1 MGFSVSLSLCL
12 EDHRGS
18 SLDFR
23 TLDASLFSLSRE
35 CRKARAQSIDS
46 LRIHSSPS
54 FRALNVIS
62 LSLSVLKTST
72 GAQQTVRANTATTPP
87 GFKSGRKSFRDAHPQ
102 QQQQQQGHKS
112 PDGKSAA
119 TSPARKKSN
128 ATTTTQEREE
138 EQFDPSLV
146 SPQLAMIKKLS
157 VKPKS
162 ALLAEEEE
170 KMDPTSPLALCNDG
184 QMSESQS
191 SGSADQDSVSFQ
203 EKNVS
208 VDANVG
214 DASSAAATGKKNA
227 KGEKKKEEE
236 NYVKP
241 RPIWVARLPRPA
253 SEKYDDS
260 KAQRERDQV
269 LDEKIKGLT
278 SEIDAKIKESQELK
292 VELDAKRVELKKSR
306 EEVKM
311 ANDLVKPIR
320 DRWNGLRDAERSLK
334 EQSQTMKGLD
344 SVAKLEAKLDD
355 LEKKMEDES
364 LSVLE
369 QNKIL
374 REQKKLR
381 KMQTEIE
388 SLEEKKRQTT
398 GPNLVGESRDELKAR
413 MNACSEAID
422 VLKSRLK
429 TVSDSHDET
438 FEQIKAVSETI
449 TSLRDKRSKF
459 MKERST
465 KYNELAGVRKEIQD
479 FTKFRSLARDA
490 QASMN
495 SKDVDVVSEARM
507 KCEDHN
513 DKLIAR
519 MIESEMYREWYM
531 VETRREQSAARERKM
546 EAQAVKDAEKLAKIE
561 AKLKREEEE
570 KKKKEKKKKEEEMKK
585 EEEEVVPA
593 AIPNSEKPASS
604 SSSVSSEN
612 VVEKK
617 LNKKQ
622 NQKGAK
628 KSNLIVDAAS
638 KNEVK
643 EEVPKIAEVPE
654 HILEILSTKNNSDGE
669 ASDPQLSPRSQAREK
684 SLEGAQLKARK
695 QQLKQE
701 RLKANAQKAEKNS
714 ASLKSKSEESAA
726 ASAALQAARAQME
739 LELQR
744 KQREEQERLSFA
756 SKDIQV
762 DKEVVKV
769 AAKAAKRAALMKEMK
784 KERRDKMKKILLAIF
799 VCIVVSL
806 LTYSHFTTKPEPK
819 VINVN
824 TNSWSE
830 EQNEAQQPYHFEEDG
845 EAEEEESLF
854 NSEL

>member
-1 MGFSVSLSLCL
+1 M
-12 EDHRGS
+12 
-18 SLDFR
+18 
-23 TLDASLFSLSRE
+23 DASLLLSRE

-46 LRIHSSPS
+46 LRIHSSS

-208 VDANVG
+208 VDANEG

-438 FEQIKAVSETI
+438 FEQIKVVSETI

-459 MKERST
+459 MKERSA

-570 KKKKEKKKKEEEMKK
+570 KKKKEKKKKEEEMEK

-593 AIPNSEKPASS
+593 AIPNPEKPASS
-604 SSSVSSEN
+604 SSTVSSEN

-628 KSNLIVDAAS
+628 KSNLTVDAAS

>member
-1 MGFSVSLSLCL
+1 MSKGTRPILFDKLFLFFFFFFSRAERNLSL
-12 EDHRGS
+12 
-18 SLDFR
+18 
-23 TLDASLFSLSRE
+23 
-35 CRKARAQSIDS
+35 
-46 LRIHSSPS
+46 
-54 FRALNVIS
+54 S
-62 LSLSVLKTST
+62 LSLSVLQTST

-87 GFKSGRKSFRDAHPQ
+87 GFKSGRKSFRDAPLQHE
-102 QQQQQQGHKS
+102 QQGRKS
-112 PDGKSAA
+112 LDGKSAPA
-119 TSPARKKSN
+119 TPARKKSN
-128 ATTTTQEREE
+128 ATTQEREE

-208 VDANVG
+208 VDANEG

-260 KAQRERDQV
+260 KAQKERDQV
-269 LDEKIKGLT
+269 LDKKIKGLT

-438 FEQIKAVSETI
+438 FEQIKVVSETI

-459 MKERST
+459 MKERSA

-570 KKKKEKKKKEEEMKK
+570 KKKKEKKKKEEEMEK

-593 AIPNSEKPASS
+593 AIPNPEKPASS
-604 SSSVSSEN
+604 SSTASSEN

-617 LNKKQ
+617 LNKKES
-622 NQKGAK
+622 QKGAK
-628 KSNLIVDAAS
+628 KSNLTVDAAS

>member
-1 MGFSVSLSLCL
+1 
-12 EDHRGS
+12 
-18 SLDFR
+18 
-23 TLDASLFSLSRE
+23 
-35 CRKARAQSIDS
+35 
-46 LRIHSSPS
+46 
-54 FRALNVIS
+54 
-62 LSLSVLKTST
+62 
-72 GAQQTVRANTATTPP
+72 
-87 GFKSGRKSFRDAHPQ
+87 
-102 QQQQQQGHKS
+102 
-112 PDGKSAA
+112 
-119 TSPARKKSN
+119 
-128 ATTTTQEREE
+128 
-138 EQFDPSLV
+138 
-146 SPQLAMIKKLS
+146 MIKKLS

-191 SGSADQDSVSFQ
+191 SGSAGQDSVSFQ

-208 VDANVG
+208 VDANEG

-236 NYVKP
+236 SYVKP

-260 KAQRERDQV
+260 KAQKERDQV

-438 FEQIKAVSETI
+438 FEQIKVVSETI

-459 MKERST
+459 MKERSA

-570 KKKKEKKKKEEEMKK
+570 KKKKEKKREEEMKK
-585 EEEEVVPA
+585 EAEEVVPA
-593 AIPNSEKPASS
+593 AIPNPEKPASS
-604 SSSVSSEN
+604 SSTASSEN

-617 LNKKQ
+617 LDKKQ

-628 KSNLIVDAAS
+628 KSNLTVDAAS

-669 ASDPQLSPRSQAREK
+669 ASDPPLSPRSQAREK

-714 ASLKSKSEESAA
+714 ASLKSEESAA
-726 ASAALQAARAQME
+726 ASAALQAARVQME
-739 LELQR
+739 LELKR
-744 KQREEQERLSFA
+744 KQREEQERSSLT

-799 VCIVVSL
+799 VCIVVFL

-830 EQNEAQQPYHFEEDG
+830 EQNKAQQPYYFEEDG
-845 EAEEEESLF
+845 EAEEQESLL
-854 NSEL
+854 NSEI

>member
-1 MGFSVSLSLCL
+1 M
-12 EDHRGS
+12 
-18 SLDFR
+18 
-23 TLDASLFSLSRE
+23 
-35 CRKARAQSIDS
+35 
-46 LRIHSSPS
+46 
-54 FRALNVIS
+54 
-62 LSLSVLKTST
+62 
-72 GAQQTVRANTATTPP
+72 RANTATTPP
-87 GFKSGRKSFRDAHPQ
+87 GFKSGRKSFRDAPLQHE
-102 QQQQQQGHKS
+102 QQGRKS
-112 PDGKSAA
+112 LDGKSAPA
-119 TSPARKKSN
+119 TPARKKSN
-128 ATTTTQEREE
+128 ATTQEREE

-191 SGSADQDSVSFQ
+191 SGSADQDSLSFQ

-208 VDANVG
+208 VDANEG
-214 DASSAAATGKKNA
+214 DASSAAATGTKNA
-227 KGEKKKEEE
+227 KGEKKKEES
-236 NYVKP
+236 YVKP

-260 KAQRERDQV
+260 KAQKERDQV
-269 LDEKIKGLT
+269 LDKKIKGLT

-438 FEQIKAVSETI
+438 FEQIKVVSETI

-459 MKERST
+459 MEERSA

-570 KKKKEKKKKEEEMKK
+570 KKKEKKKKKEEEMEK
-585 EEEEVVPA
+585 EAEEVVPA
-593 AIPNSEKPASS
+593 AIPNPEKPASS
-604 SSSVSSEN
+604 SSTASSEN

-617 LNKKQ
+617 LNKKES
-622 NQKGAK
+622 QKGAK
-628 KSNLIVDAAS
+628 KSNLTVDAAS

-714 ASLKSKSEESAA
+714 ASLKSKNEESAA

-739 LELQR
+739 LELKR
-744 KQREEQERLSFA
+744 KQREEQERLSLA

-806 LTYSHFTTKPEPK
+806 LTYSHLTTKPEPK

-830 EQNEAQQPYHFEEDG
+830 EQNKAQQPYHFEEDG
-845 EAEEEESLF
+845 EAEEEELLL